1 MSLILSLLVFSL
13 LIFSHELGHFL
24 LAKKNGIGVT
34 EFAIGMGP
42 TLFHFDKGGTTY
54 SLKMI
59 PFGGF
64 CQMVGEQPEEGDEE
78 REDSFHR
85 KSPWARLSVV
95 LAGPIFNFILA
106 FLLAMFVIGSVG
118 IDHPIISGVIDG
130 LPCAEA
136 GLEAGDRIVQM
147 NDQKIKVYRD
157 LQLYLMLHEGEPF
170 DLTYERGGEYN
181 TVHIQPVYVKEYNS
195 FMMGI
200 QYNTMRTKT
209 DLWETIRYSAY
220 EVKYWMSYSLT
231 SLKMMFQGQVSMD
244 DVSSAVGIVD
254 TLDTIVDET
263 KEYGAYPVALELAN
277 FCILLSANLGVIN
290 LVPLPALDGG
300 RILFILLEI
309 LRGKPIPREK
319 EGWIHTIGMICLM
332 ILMVLLVFN
341 DVRKLF

>member
-106 FLLAMFVIGSVG
+106 
-118 IDHPIISGVIDG
+118 
-130 LPCAEA
+130 
-136 GLEAGDRIVQM
+136 
-147 NDQKIKVYRD
+147 
-157 LQLYLMLHEGEPF
+157 
-170 DLTYERGGEYN
+170 
-181 TVHIQPVYVKEYNS
+181 
-195 FMMGI
+195 
-200 QYNTMRTKT
+200 
-209 DLWETIRYSAY
+209 
-220 EVKYWMSYSLT
+220 
-231 SLKMMFQGQVSMD
+231 
-244 DVSSAVGIVD
+244 
-254 TLDTIVDET
+254 
-263 KEYGAYPVALELAN
+263 
-277 FCILLSANLGVIN
+277 
-290 LVPLPALDGG
+290 
-300 RILFILLEI
+300 
-309 LRGKPIPREK
+309 
-319 EGWIHTIGMICLM
+319 
-332 ILMVLLVFN
+332 
-341 DVRKLF
+341 